1 MSMGDQPGSSL
12 LMLIG
17 ERWTGSDHHPE
28 SRFSIGGRILR
39 PLPFGDQEVL
49 QARGSPLA

>member
-1 MSMGDQPGSSL
+1 
-12 LMLIG
+12 MLID
-17 ERWTGSDHHPE
+17 ERWTGSYHHPE

-39 PLPFGDQEVL
+39 PLPFGDQEVS